1 MEARS
6 RTIVIVAATLSLV
19 AIAVAAALFQKKRRA
34 DHTRQSRRR
43 KKVGSVNIGGIFGMD
58 VGGTLTKIVYFEAK
72 REGLSSRAGSCEFD
86 ERGDSNGTGPGLT
99 GASLGSRGGASDVP
113 GMVKRQSSDSL
124 AQLEC
129 PDHQAALEKLYT
141 FMDNNSRSSGKGS
154 VARDDELSLYS
165 SLLEGKLHFLH
176 FETRNM
182 MDSIK
187 NVASTAL
194 IDNIRTIGCTG
205 GGAHKFSGDFDDQ
218 LGITINK
225 FDELEC
231 LVRGMHFALNN
242 FQDEC
247 FTYRKEDKEEEA
259 EAGGGGQSS
268 SGGKASTAKEDAG
281 EPRTDAKDKDY
292 TRLVY
297 LPCDSDSLSAFPYL
311 CVNIGSGVSILK
323 VTGPGRAER
332 VSGTSLGGGTYWGL
346 CRLLTSCNTYEE
358 VLNYAEQGNANVVDM
373 LVKDIYGGDY
383 TSTLSGT
390 TVASSFGKLVT
401 KENPREGVRE
411 EDLALALL
419 MMITNNIGQVAYLT
433 AQLQKCSKIFFVGSF
448 LRQNPISCRRLSFA
462 INFWSKGAMEAL
474 FLTHEGYFGALGTFL
489 TSAFADEVDKV
500 INIRN
505 VSTANGKKKTST
517 DADAAAGAGERR
529 KSAGASYVDKSSE
542 NSSKSAGVTGSVAA
556 VLGAAVLGAGAPVVS
571 APDIDYA
578 LDYTD
583 EEVTTSRRGRSF
595 SADSKTPPKSKAF
608 HTHGTEALNT

>member
-6 RTIVIVAATLSLV
+6 RTIVIVATLSLV
-19 AIAVAAALFQKKRRA
+19 AIAAAVLFQKKRRA